1 MKRVKLIVAY
11 DGTGYCGWQVQP
23 NEITVE
29 GVLNKHI
36 SELTGEDIKVIGA
49 SRTDSGVHA
58 LGNVAVFDTESR
70 IPGEKM
76 AKALNAR
83 LPEDII
89 IQDSK
94 EVPLDYHPRFQ
105 DTRKTY
111 EYTFY
116 NARYDNPVTSRH
128 HHFVYVPLDVEKMK
142 EAASYFLGEHCFIS
156 MCSSKAQVTSYVRE
170 IYECDVTQNGRYIT
184 MRVTGSGFLYNMV
197 RLMAGTLL
205 EVGRG
210 KQEPQWVKEILASK
224 ERVTPGPKLPAKGL
238 TLIQI
243 EYPEDRENGFII
255 FQKLLVL
262 FGFMLIGYL
271 SYKKKWISDD
281 TSSQISGLI
290 VNIFN
295 PALIISGVIGS
306 VGNGNWNLV
315 IMDLILAVILFVV
328 LILISPAFVRI
339 LGVKKDER
347 NIYAVMLIF
356 SNLGFMGIPIIEE
369 LYGRGAIF
377 YVALYTLVYNILFYT
392 YGIYLFEKERA
403 MQTGQKAKIIFHWKK
418 MINPGMVACLAAL
431 LIFAFQ
437 IDAPAPAVSFVQ
449 YLGNAAIPLSMIIT
463 GVSLAKMPLI
473 EVFKDIKMYQF
484 TFLKMLVIPMIAAF
498 AIRLFHLDPVLSGIM
513 VLMFGM
519 PNGSMAVMM
528 AIDYGLDS
536 SICSRGIVL
545 TTLLSIITLPIV
557 AYLI

>member
-1 MKRVKLIVAY
+1 
-11 DGTGYCGWQVQP
+11 
-23 NEITVE
+23 
-29 GVLNKHI
+29 
-36 SELTGEDIKVIGA
+36 
-49 SRTDSGVHA
+49 
-58 LGNVAVFDTESR
+58 
-70 IPGEKM
+70 
-76 AKALNAR
+76 
-83 LPEDII
+83 
-89 IQDSK
+89 
-94 EVPLDYHPRFQ
+94 
-105 DTRKTY
+105 
-111 EYTFY
+111 
-116 NARYDNPVTSRH
+116 
-128 HHFVYVPLDVEKMK
+128 
-142 EAASYFLGEHCFIS
+142 
-156 MCSSKAQVTSYVRE
+156 
-170 IYECDVTQNGRYIT
+170 
-184 MRVTGSGFLYNMV
+184 
-197 RLMAGTLL
+197 
-205 EVGRG
+205 
-210 KQEPQWVKEILASK
+210 
-224 ERVTPGPKLPAKGL
+224 
-238 TLIQI
+238 
-243 EYPEDRENGFII
+243 
-255 FQKLLVL
+255 
-262 FGFMLIGYL
+262 
-271 SYKKKWISDD
+271 
-281 TSSQISGLI
+281 
-290 VNIFN
+290 
-295 PALIISGVIGS
+295 
-306 VGNGNWNLV
+306 
-315 IMDLILAVILFVV
+315 
-328 LILISPAFVRI
+328 
-339 LGVKKDER
+339 
-347 NIYAVMLIF
+347 
-356 SNLGFMGIPIIEE
+356 MGIPIIEE
-369 LYGRGAIF
+369 LYGREAIF

>member
-1 MKRVKLIVAY
+1 M
-11 DGTGYCGWQVQP
+11 
-23 NEITVE
+23 
-29 GVLNKHI
+29 
-36 SELTGEDIKVIGA
+36 
-49 SRTDSGVHA
+49 
-58 LGNVAVFDTESR
+58 
-70 IPGEKM
+70 
-76 AKALNAR
+76 
-83 LPEDII
+83 
-89 IQDSK
+89 
-94 EVPLDYHPRFQ
+94 
-105 DTRKTY
+105 
-111 EYTFY
+111 
-116 NARYDNPVTSRH
+116 
-128 HHFVYVPLDVEKMK
+128 
-142 EAASYFLGEHCFIS
+142 
-156 MCSSKAQVTSYVRE
+156 
-170 IYECDVTQNGRYIT
+170 QN
-184 MRVTGSGFLYNMV
+184 S
-197 RLMAGTLL
+197 
-205 EVGRG
+205 
-210 KQEPQWVKEILASK
+210 
-224 ERVTPGPKLPAKGL
+224 
-238 TLIQI
+238 
-243 EYPEDRENGFII
+243 FII

-328 LILISPAFVRI
+328 LILISPVFVRI

-369 LYGRGAIF
+369 LYGREAIF
-377 YVALYTLVYNILFYT
+377 Y
-392 YGIYLFEKERA
+392 KERV

>member
-1 MKRVKLIVAY
+1 M
-11 DGTGYCGWQVQP
+11 
-23 NEITVE
+23 
-29 GVLNKHI
+29 
-36 SELTGEDIKVIGA
+36 
-49 SRTDSGVHA
+49 
-58 LGNVAVFDTESR
+58 
-70 IPGEKM
+70 
-76 AKALNAR
+76 
-83 LPEDII
+83 
-89 IQDSK
+89 
-94 EVPLDYHPRFQ
+94 
-105 DTRKTY
+105 
-111 EYTFY
+111 
-116 NARYDNPVTSRH
+116 
-128 HHFVYVPLDVEKMK
+128 
-142 EAASYFLGEHCFIS
+142 
-156 MCSSKAQVTSYVRE
+156 
-170 IYECDVTQNGRYIT
+170 QN
-184 MRVTGSGFLYNMV
+184 S
-197 RLMAGTLL
+197 
-205 EVGRG
+205 
-210 KQEPQWVKEILASK
+210 
-224 ERVTPGPKLPAKGL
+224 
-238 TLIQI
+238 
-243 EYPEDRENGFII
+243 FII

-403 MQTGQKAKIIFHWKK
+403 MQTGQKAKIIL
-418 MINPGMVACLAAL
+418 VACLAAL

>member
-1 MKRVKLIVAY
+1 M
-11 DGTGYCGWQVQP
+11 
-23 NEITVE
+23 
-29 GVLNKHI
+29 
-36 SELTGEDIKVIGA
+36 
-49 SRTDSGVHA
+49 
-58 LGNVAVFDTESR
+58 
-70 IPGEKM
+70 
-76 AKALNAR
+76 
-83 LPEDII
+83 
-89 IQDSK
+89 
-94 EVPLDYHPRFQ
+94 
-105 DTRKTY
+105 
-111 EYTFY
+111 
-116 NARYDNPVTSRH
+116 
-128 HHFVYVPLDVEKMK
+128 
-142 EAASYFLGEHCFIS
+142 
-156 MCSSKAQVTSYVRE
+156 
-170 IYECDVTQNGRYIT
+170 QN
-184 MRVTGSGFLYNMV
+184 S
-197 RLMAGTLL
+197 
-205 EVGRG
+205 
-210 KQEPQWVKEILASK
+210 
-224 ERVTPGPKLPAKGL
+224 
-238 TLIQI
+238 
-243 EYPEDRENGFII
+243 FII

-403 MQTGQKAKIIFHWKK
+403 MQTGQKAKITFHWKK

-437 IDAPAPAVSFVQ
+437 IEAPAPAVSFVQ

-528 AIDYGLDS
+528 AIDYSLDS